1 MQRLILGGL
10 SVLLAF
16 TVAAPTLASG
26 KEIALNTTDAC
37 NSIPPASTTGGGSRE
52 RYQAIQLCN
61 QEILLKQQQAMMSE
75 MEAMMAQMK
84 SMMAQM
90 KAMNS
95 SSQSGMSGTSKL
107 NKQN

>member
-1 MQRLILGGL
+1 MQRLILGSL

-16 TVAAPTLASG
+16 AVAAPTLASG
-26 KEIALNTTDAC
+26 KEIAVNTSAC
-37 NSIPPASTTGGGSRE
+37 DSIPPASTTGGGSRE

-90 KAMNS
+90 KAMDS